1 MGRIFHDKAMQKG
14 TEQGFS
20 KFQIIKLLAV
30 RASHK
35 QQAVKGIKYLTP
47 EQQRWH
53 KEQSKFTIQAVK
65 ELADGDLNLQEFY
78 TEIITPIEEVSN
90 EITQEE
96 EKETDKD

>member
-1 MGRIFHDKAMQKG
+1 MNKG

-30 RASHK
+30 RAAHK
-35 QQAVKGIKYLTP
+35 QQAVKGIKYLSP
-47 EQQRWH
+47 EQQAWH
-53 KEQSKFTIQAVK
+53 KAQSKFTIQAVK

-78 TEIITPIEEVSN
+78 TEITTPIEEEAST

-96 EKETDKD
+96 AEADKE

>member
-20 KFQIIKLLAV
+20 KFQIIKLLAI

-78 TEIITPIEEVSN
+78 TEITTPIEEVSN

>member
-1 MGRIFHDKAMQKG
+1 MGRIFHDKAIQKG

-53 KEQSKFTIQAVK
+53 KEQSKFTIQGVK
-65 ELADGDLNLQEFY
+65 ELGDGDLNLQEFY
-78 TEIITPIEEVSN
+78 TEITTPIEEVSN

>member
-1 MGRIFHDKAMQKG
+1 MGRIFHEKAMQKG
-14 TEQGFS
+14 AEQGFS

-30 RASHK
+30 RASQK
-35 QQAVKGIKYLTP
+35 QQAVKGMKYLTP

-53 KEQSKFTIQAVK
+53 KEQSKFPIQAVK

-78 TEIITPIEEVSN
+78 TEITTPIEEVSN

-96 EKETDKD
+96 EKEIDKD

>member
-1 MGRIFHDKAMQKG
+1 MGRIFHEKAIKNG

-35 QQAVKGIKYLTP
+35 QQAVKGIKYLSP
-47 EQQRWH
+47 EQQAWH
-53 KEQSKFTIQAVK
+53 KAQSKFTIQAVK

-78 TEIITPIEEVSN
+78 KELTTPIEEEVN
-90 EITQEE
+90 TEITE
-96 EKETDKD
+96 EKEADKE

>member
-1 MGRIFHDKAMQKG
+1 MGRIFHDKAIQKG

-78 TEIITPIEEVSN
+78 TEITTPIEEVSN